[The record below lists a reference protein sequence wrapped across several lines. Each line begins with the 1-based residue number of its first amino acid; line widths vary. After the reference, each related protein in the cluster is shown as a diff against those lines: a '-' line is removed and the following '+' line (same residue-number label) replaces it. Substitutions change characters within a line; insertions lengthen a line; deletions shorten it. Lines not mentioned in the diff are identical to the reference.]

1 MSHRYPPAFMEI
13 TSLAD
18 LLDVQDLD
26 LQIDRLLDRR
36 KSLPEL
42 EAYREAHEKQ
52 LSLEKQ
58 LLDASA
64 ALKTLEL
71 DFDKHEGELEI
82 LEHKLSEHETRLYAG
97 GMSARETE
105 YMRLEVQSL
114 KGQRSA
120 MEERVLTL
128 LEDLDPARDTVQKL
142 VAEGET
148 VMTSKEALE
157 RIIKAEWKQI
167 DAELARKEERK
178 KDAVS
183 PIPPDLLEM
192 YEKLRLSKEGVA
204 IGRFEHGVCGGC
216 HMALS
221 AAESAEALDAEIPR
235 CVHCRRILVP

>member
-1 MSHRYPPAFMEI
+1 MET

-26 LQIDRLLDRR
+26 SQIDRLLDRR

-42 EAYREAHEKQ
+42 KAYKEAHETQ
-52 LSLEKQ
+52 LSLENE
-58 LLDASA
+58 LAEASA
-64 ALKTLEL
+64 ALKTIEL
-71 DFDKHEGELEI
+71 DFDKNEGELEM
-82 LEHKLSEHETRLYAG
+82 LESKLTEHETRLYAG

-120 MEERVLTL
+120 MEERVLAL
-128 LEDLDPARDTVQKL
+128 LEDLDPVRDTVQRL
-142 VAEGET
+142 VAEGAA
-148 VMTSKEALE
+148 VGSAKEGLE
-157 RIIKAEWKQI
+157 KVIKAEWAQI

-178 KDAVS
+178 KEAIA
-183 PIPPDLLEM
+183 PIPSDLLEM

-221 AAESAEALDAEIPR
+221 AAEAVEALDAEIPR

>member
-1 MSHRYPPAFMEI
+1 LSHSYPPASMET

-26 LQIDRLLDRR
+26 SQIDRLLDRR

-42 EAYREAHEKQ
+42 KAYKEAHETQ
-52 LSLEKQ
+52 LSLENE
-58 LLDASA
+58 LAEASA
-64 ALKTLEL
+64 ALKTIEL
-71 DFDKHEGELEI
+71 DFDKNEGELEM
-82 LEHKLSEHETRLYAG
+82 LESKLTEHETRLYAG

-120 MEERVLTL
+120 MEERVLAL
-128 LEDLDPARDTVQKL
+128 LEDLDPVRDTVQRL
-142 VAEGET
+142 VAEGAA
-148 VMTSKEALE
+148 VGSAKEGLE
-157 RIIKAEWKQI
+157 KVIKAEWAQI

-178 KDAVS
+178 KEAIA
-183 PIPPDLLEM
+183 PIPSDLLEM

-221 AAESAEALDAEIPR
+221 AAEAVEALDAEIPR

>member
-1 MSHRYPPAFMEI
+1 
-13 TSLAD
+13 
-18 LLDVQDLD
+18 
-26 LQIDRLLDRR
+26 
-36 KSLPEL
+36 
-42 EAYREAHEKQ
+42 
-52 LSLEKQ
+52 
-58 LLDASA
+58 
-64 ALKTLEL
+64 
-71 DFDKHEGELEI
+71 
-82 LEHKLSEHETRLYAG
+82 
-97 GMSARETE
+97 
-105 YMRLEVQSL
+105 MRLEVQSL

-128 LEDLDPARDTVQKL
+128 LEDLDPARDTVQQL

-148 VMTSKEALE
+148 VMSSKEALE
-157 RIIKAEWKQI
+157 KVIKAEWKQI

-178 KDAVS
+178 KGAVS

>member
-1 MSHRYPPAFMEI
+1 MEI

-42 EAYREAHEKQ
+42 DAYRQAHEKQ
-52 LSLEKQ
+52 AALEKE
-58 LLDASA
+58 LVEASDI
-64 ALKTLEL
+64 LKTMEL
-71 DFDKHEGELEI
+71 DFDKSEGELEM
-82 LEHKLSEHETRLYAG
+82 LESKLTEHETRLYAG

-120 MEERVLTL
+120 MEERVLAL
-128 LEDLDPARDTVQKL
+128 LDDLDPARDAAQKL
-142 VAEGET
+142 TDEIGLL
-148 VMTSKEALE
+148 TSEKESLE
-157 RIIKAEWKQI
+157 KVIKAEWKQI

-178 KDAVS
+178 KEAIV

-221 AAESAEALDAEIPR
+221 AAEAAEALDAEIPR

>member
-1 MSHRYPPAFMEI
+1 MEI

-42 EAYREAHEKQ
+42 KAYREAHEKQ

-128 LEDLDPARDTVQKL
+128 LEGLDPARDTVQQL

-148 VMTSKEALE
+148 VMSGKDALE
-157 RIIKAEWKQI
+157 KVIKSEWKQI

-178 KDAVS
+178 KDAVA

-192 YEKLRLSKEGVA
+192 YEKLRRSKEGVA